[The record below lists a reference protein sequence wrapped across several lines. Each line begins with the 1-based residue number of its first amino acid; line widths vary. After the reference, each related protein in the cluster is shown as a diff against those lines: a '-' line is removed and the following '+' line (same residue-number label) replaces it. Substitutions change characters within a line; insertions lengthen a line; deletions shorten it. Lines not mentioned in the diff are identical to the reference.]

1 MSYSFKPG
9 SSAGYSDYYKS
20 FDYGIGKDIKQY
32 ARLNPDE
39 YYYNTGVLNYYIGAP
54 RVLTKKS
61 NFIPNLDK
69 RTVSKN

>member
-9 SSAGYSDYYKS
+9 SSAGYNDYYKS

-32 ARLNPDE
+32 SRLNPDE
-39 YYYNTGVLNYYIGAP
+39 YYYNTGVLNYYIGTP

-69 RTVSKN
+69 RAVPRN